1 MSTDTWTGKGSNRRP
16 STVSKEKFA
25 ENWDNIFSNNKK
37 WRVNSTIGDTP
48 YNHTFETYGE
58 ALTFFRK
65 NEAYHEVYNMELV
78 LQ

>member
-1 MSTDTWTGKGSNRRP
+1 MTDNTWTGKGSNQRP
-16 STVSKEKFA
+16 STVTKDTFD
-25 ENWDNIFSNNKK
+25 ENWDNIFTTKKK

-48 YNHTFETYGE
+48 YNHTFESYGE

-78 LQ
+78 LR